1 VVDLTRDPMAPPELV
16 TKAILDG
23 LDETARQMERK
34 WGVGR
39 LRLLVDDAL
48 RAKFD
53 AQKAKLDAAIATDQE
68 IYVRAQAEGMRR
80 AWQALD
86 RTATATG
93 AEPLSPKVWECVLPS
108 SGEVVSI
115 VRTEAEAHHVARE
128 GEVWTL
134 SEVGVLIERMGD
146 EVREVRRMFPCSAVV
161 DIRPREPPPPPIDWA
176 RGDGAAVLRPK
187 ERMAATYLAGPRRHP
202 DHDHS

>member
-1 VVDLTRDPMAPPELV
+1 MAPPDFV
-16 TKAILDG
+16 TKAILEG
-23 LDETARQMERK
+23 LDETARQMEQK

-53 AQKAKLDAAIATDQE
+53 AQKAKLDAAIASDQE
-68 IYVRAQAEGMRR
+68 VYIRAQAAGMRR

-86 RTATATG
+86 RAAADAG
-93 AEPLSPKVWECVLPS
+93 ALPLTPKAWECALPA

-115 VRTEAEAHHVARE
+115 VRTEAEAHYVARA

-134 SEVGVLIERMGD
+134 AEVGVLIERMGD
-146 EVREVRRMFPCSAVV
+146 QVRQVGRTFPGSAVV
-161 DIRPREPPPPPIDWA
+161 DIRPREPPPIDWD
-176 RGDGAAVLRPK
+176 RGDELPF
-187 ERMAATYLAGPRRHP
+187 
-202 DHDHS
+202 

>member
-1 VVDLTRDPMAPPELV
+1 MRRPQPRATGRVVDLTRDPMAPPELV

-68 IYVRAQAEGMRR
+68 IYVRAQAAGRSST
-80 AWQALD
+80 L
-86 RTATATG
+86 RTG
-93 AEPLSPKVWECVLPS
+93 KCRPPVSSVSSRNS
-108 SGEVVSI
+108 SGPFCSSG
-115 VRTEAEAHHVARE
+115 VRL
-128 GEVWTL
+128 GEP
-134 SEVGVLIERMGD
+134 SGSKI
-146 EVREVRRMFPCSAVV
+146 
-161 DIRPREPPPPPIDWA
+161 PI
-176 RGDGAAVLRPK
+176 P
-187 ERMAATYLAGPRRHP
+187 
-202 DHDHS
+202 

>member
-1 VVDLTRDPMAPPELV
+1 MVDLTRDPMAPPELV
-16 TKAILDG
+16 TRAILDG
-23 LDETARQMERK
+23 LDETARQMEQK

-68 IYVRAQAEGMRR
+68 IYVRAQAAGMRR
-80 AWQALD
+80 AWQVLD
-86 RTATATG
+86 RAATEAG
-93 AEPLSPKVWECVLPS
+93 AQPLAPEVWECVLPS

-134 SEVGVLIERMGD
+134 AEVGVLIERMGD
-146 EVREVRRMFPCSAVV
+146 RGAQGQADVPGLRGGRRPA
-161 DIRPREPPPPPIDWA
+161 A
-176 RGDGAAVLRPK
+176 RATPATHRLGTRRRAAVLRPK

>member
-1 VVDLTRDPMAPPELV
+1 MMGRLKQRATGSVVDLTRDPIAPPELV

-53 AQKAKLDAAIATDQE
+53 AQKAKLDAALATGHE
-68 IYVRAQAEGMRR
+68 VYIRTQADGMRM
-80 AWQALD
+80 AWQVLD
-86 RTATATG
+86 RTATETG
-93 AEPLSPKVWECVLPS
+93 AQPLAPEVWECVLPS
-108 SGEVVSI
+108 TGEVVSI

-128 GEVWTL
+128 CEVWTL
-134 SEVGVLIERMGD
+134 AELAVLIERIGD
-146 EVREVRRMFPCSAVV
+146 QGRPIKRTFPGAAVAEVRQR
-161 DIRPREPPPPPIDWA
+161 DPPPIDWEK
-176 RGDGAAVLRPK
+176 GDEVPF
-187 ERMAATYLAGPRRHP
+187 
-202 DHDHS
+202 